1 MSNELDLLYKDVKE
15 ECIKLIYDK
24 NVDMEELSFQMG
36 VDVNSLFNILN
47 NKDKD
52 FTVYLKLY
60 DILVGW

>member
-15 ECIKLIYDK
+15 ECIKLIYYK